1 MGGPT
6 VNLIITSSLS
16 IQYKEKQPFTV
27 FQTAL
32 QNTLILRYLYQCDRI
47 IYQQRINRKQNS
59 FSFPVTH
66 YLFCVCVLCVCVVH
80 GLGPWESF
88 CIGLSFF
95 FFFFFFFWGGGCVFA
110 RNSTCC
116 GTSKVCD
123 VMFASDVK
131 MQDRHCDYGFII
143 LYGQNSK

>member
-32 QNTLILRYLYQCDRI
+32 QNTLILSYLYQCDRI
-47 IYQQRINRKQNS
+47 INQQRINRKQNS

-66 YLFCVCVLCVCVVH
+66 YLFCVCVCVHVVH

-88 CIGLSFF
+88 CIGLSFVF
-95 FFFFFFFWGGGCVFA
+95 FLGGRVFLREIVLVVA
-110 RNSTCC
+110 LQRS
-116 GTSKVCD
+116 
-123 VMFASDVK
+123 VMSCLLVMSQCKIGIVITD
-131 MQDRHCDYGFII
+131 
-143 LYGQNSK
+143 L

>member
-32 QNTLILRYLYQCDRI
+32 QNTLILSYLYQCDRI
-47 IYQQRINRKQNS
+47 INQQRINRKQNS

-66 YLFCVCVLCVCVVH
+66 YLFCVCVYVFVVH
-80 GLGPWESF
+80 GLGPWGSF
-88 CIGLSFF
+88 CFGLSCFF
-95 FFFFFFFWGGGCVFA
+95 WFFWGVGGVFA

-116 GTSKVCD
+116 GTSNLCD
-123 VMFASDVK
+123 VMFASDVT

-143 LYGQNSK
+143 FLWSKQ

>member
-16 IQYKEKQPFTV
+16 IEYKEKQPFTV

-32 QNTLILRYLYQCDRI
+32 QNMLILSFLYQYDRI
-47 IYQQRINRKQNS
+47 IPQHRINRKQNS

-66 YLFCVCVLCVCVVH
+66 YLFCVCVCGAWSRSLRKFLYWVE
-80 GLGPWESF
+80 L
-88 CIGLSFF
+88 FF
-95 FFFFFFFWGGGCVFA
+95 FVCFFGFFLGGGHVFA

-116 GTSKVCD
+116 GTLKVSD
-123 VMFASDVK
+123 IMFASDVTI
-131 MQDRHCDYGFII
+131 QDWHCDYRFII

>member
-32 QNTLILRYLYQCDRI
+32 QNTLILSYLYQCDRI
-47 IYQQRINRKQNS
+47 INQQRINRKQNS

-66 YLFCVCVLCVCVVH
+66 YLFCVCVCVRMVH
-80 GLGPWESF
+80 GLGPWGSF

-95 FFFFFFFWGGGCVFA
+95 FFFFFGGGGGCL
-110 RNSTCC
+110 
-116 GTSKVCD
+116 
-123 VMFASDVK
+123 
-131 MQDRHCDYGFII
+131 I
-143 LYGQNSK
+143 LATLR

>member
-1 MGGPT
+1 MTIGKLTNSCAKSWGGGPT

-16 IQYKEKQPFTV
+16 KQYKEKHPFTV

-32 QNTLILRYLYQCDRI
+32 QNTLILSYLYQCDRI
-47 IYQQRINRKQNS
+47 IPQQRINRKQNS

-66 YLFCVCVLCVCVVH
+66 YLFCVCGTWSRSLRK
-80 GLGPWESF
+80 
-88 CIGLSFF
+88 
-95 FFFFFFFWGGGCVFA
+95 FWDWVEFEGGVCVFA

-123 VMFASDVK
+123 VMLVMSQCKIGIVLWD
-131 MQDRHCDYGFII
+131 
-143 LYGQNSK
+143 L